1 MAFKRIVANSEE
13 DLKTIMNDIMNWFK
27 ETKDYKVDFSKEKR
41 KFLDDNKNIV
51 EKDIDVIKVVDGANG
66 KETSIKFVPMK
77 EKGEMK
83 VEIGGEGEAAIAGKI
98 SNQMKSK
105 GKLKSYSKDKK
116 VKLGEEDTKKPEITD
131 DELMKKIKSSLS
143 FQVSGG
149 KKGKPGL
156 KESLDKRIATVF
168 FKYKGKSFPMDYKTG
183 SMFERFINDL
193 TKSGAFNSEDEVSD
207 FMASEEFDSYANK
220 FNVEIDWAEYDPTP
234 LELAPK
240 EPTNPQ
246 DSIPGRAPKD
256 FVSADMPHRVSDL
269 MEKLNKTGKL
279 TKSELK
285 EILLHEYKNK
295 L

>member
-13 DLKTIMNDIMNWFK
+13 DLKTIMDDIMKWFK
-27 ETKDYKVDFSKEKR
+27 ETKDYKVNFGKEKR
-41 KFLDDNKNIV
+41 KFLDDNKSIV
-51 EKDIDVIKVVDGANG
+51 EKDIDTIKVVDGANN
-66 KETSIKFVPMK
+66 KETSIKFIPMK

-98 SNQMKSK
+98 SNQMKGK

-116 VKLGEEDTKKPEITD
+116 VALKEEEPKPPMTD
-131 DELMKKIKSSLS
+131 DELIKKIKSSLS

-156 KESLDKRIATVF
+156 KEALDKRIATVF

-193 TKSGAFNSEDEVSD
+193 QKSGAFNSEDEVSD
-207 FMASEEFDSYANK
+207 FMSSEEFDSYANK
-220 FNVEIDWAEYDPTP
+220 FGVDIDYADYDPTP
-234 LELAPK
+234 LTLAPK
-240 EPTNPQ
+240 EPVSPQ
-246 DSIPGRAPKD
+246 DMMPGRAPQD
-256 FVSADMPHRVSDL
+256 YMGADLPHRVTDL
-269 MEKLNKTGKL
+269 YEKLKKTGKL

-285 EILLHEYKNK
+285 EILLHEYKK
-295 L
+295 

>member
-13 DLKTIMNDIMNWFK
+13 DLKTIMDDIMKWFK
-27 ETKDYKVDFSKEKR
+27 ETKDYKVNFGKEKR
-41 KFLDDNKNIV
+41 KFLDDNKSIV
-51 EKDIDVIKVVDGANG
+51 EKDIDTIKVVDGANN
-66 KETSIKFVPMK
+66 KETSIKFIPMK

-98 SNQMKSK
+98 SNQMKGK

-116 VKLGEEDTKKPEITD
+116 VALKEEEPKPPMTD

-156 KESLDKRIATVF
+156 KEALDKRIATVF

-183 SMFERFINDL
+183 SMFERFVNDL
-193 TKSGAFNSEDEVSD
+193 QKSGAFNSEDEVSD
-207 FMASEEFDSYANK
+207 FMSSEEFDSYANK
-220 FNVEIDWAEYDPTP
+220 FGVDIDYADYDPTP
-234 LELAPK
+234 LTLAPK
-240 EPTNPQ
+240 EPVSPQ
-246 DSIPGRAPKD
+246 DMMPGRAPQD
-256 FVSADMPHRVSDL
+256 YMGADLPYRVTDL
-269 MEKLNKTGKL
+269 YEKLKKTGKL

-285 EILLHEYKNK
+285 EILLHEYKK
-295 L
+295 